1 MNAYVIFYLL
11 FIFVLGAV
19 MGSFVGAMT
28 WRMKTHKDWVR
39 GRSECEH
46 CHHQLA
52 VVDLI
57 PILSYVTL
65 GGKCRYCRKPI
76 GRTAI
81 LLELGGGAVFLISAL
96 LFPSAMLS
104 TWTNPLEVL
113 NTTNSWLALAF
124 GLWLVAVVIMLAL
137 FVYDA
142 RWRLLPNKLV
152 FPLII
157 VSFVLS
163 AVIWVGVNGVG
174 FTTWL
179 INLGLGMLPIT
190 GVYGL
195 LYLASNGRWIG
206 LGDVKLGVAIGC
218 LVPWWAGIVV
228 LFLSNLISTLV
239 SVPGL
244 IKHKIKGST
253 EIPFGPYLI
262 IATFVVFLL
271 SWVLKSI
278 MLVL

>member
-1 MNAYVIFYLL
+1 
-11 FIFVLGAV
+11 

-28 WRMKTHKDWVR
+28 WRMKTHKDWVK

-65 GGKCRYCRKPI
+65 GGKCSYCRKPI

-124 GLWLVAVVIMLAL
+124 GLWLVVVVIMLAL

-179 INLGLGMLPIT
+179 INLSLGMLPIT

-218 LVPWWAGIVV
+218 LVPWWAGIIV

>member
-28 WRMKTHKDWVR
+28 WRMKTHKDWVK

-65 GGKCRYCRKPI
+65 GGRCRYCRKPI

-81 LLELGGGAVFLISAL
+81 LLELGGGAAFLISAL

-104 TWTNPLEVL
+104 TWANPLEVL

-163 AVIWVGVNGVG
+163 AVIWVGVNGAG

-218 LVPWWAGIVV
+218 LVPWWAGIIV

-239 SVPGL
+239 SIPGL

-262 IATFVVFLL
+262 IATFIVFLL